1 MKRFFHTELEA
12 FRSSLMLMAEK
23 ALELSRQATRA
34 LLEKDLDMAKLVLQR
49 DDEID
54 RLEMAIDN
62 EAIRYLSLRSPV
74 GRELRL
80 LTVGM
85 KTSRE
90 LERVG
95 DEACTIAKRV
105 IQIDRSMPVR
115 DFLHIPQ
122 MSHEALEMLRDASN
136 SLLEGDVL
144 LAREIPIRDK
154 KIDIMT
160 RENYEFLIE
169 IMMKEPEKV
178 PSSLDLVFI
187 TKSIER
193 IADHATNI
201 AEEVVFLMNAEDVR
215 HSLHTREVKSSV

>member
-12 FRSSLMLMAEK
+12 FRSNLMLMAEK
-23 ALELSRQATRA
+23 ALELTRLATRA
-34 LLEKDLDMAKLVLQR
+34 LLEKEPEWAKHVLQR

-105 IQIDRSMPVR
+105 IHIDRSMPVR
-115 DFLHIPQ
+115 DFLHIPR
-122 MSHEALEMLRDASN
+122 MAHDAVEMLRDAST
-136 SLLEGDVL
+136 SLLEGDVA
-144 LAREIPIRDK
+144 LARDIPIRDRQV
-154 KIDIMT
+154 DLMT
-160 RENYEFLIE
+160 RQNYEQLTE
-169 IMMKEPEKV
+169 IMMSDPDKV
-178 PSSLDLVFI
+178 PSSLDLIFI
-187 TKSIER
+187 TKSLER

-215 HSLHTREVKSSV
+215 HSPNTKEAKFAS